1 MLHKVNTIALCA
13 LLGVV
18 SIPVQATDLGSLLGS
33 AEKQATSLLG
43 GMGSET
49 ASNPLTTLLSSDL
62 AVSDKQAA
70 GGAGALLA
78 MAYQTLGENQS
89 SELLKLVP
97 GMDSL
102 TGMIPGNLGSNL
114 SNMESVGNVFN
125 VLGMDAGMVQK
136 FAPVILK
143 YLTGQGASQSLI
155 SDLASAWGTAS

>member
-18 SIPVQATDLGSLLGS
+18 SIPVQATDLDSLLGS

-43 GMGSET
+43 GMSSET
-49 ASNPLTTLLSSDL
+49 ASNPLTALLSSDL

-70 GGAGALLA
+70 GGAGAMLA

-102 TGMIPGNLGSNL
+102 ASMIPGNLGSNL